1 MSFDVWFFK
10 FAKGES
16 AGLPRERVLEVIHAH
31 AFKEVSDGFYNVRLP
46 DGSEVEVSADD
57 KDHPENPSSVVFWI
71 RGMSDE
77 IIKLAFDMAKATGCI
92 MIPTMDKNP
101 CIMVDVSQRAELPAD
116 FDLPQVECGSWE
128 ELSRL
133 ISGGYAQW
141 ERYRDYVIGK
151 ANSPKLSPVPEG
163 TRWPSGDSIV
173 LAVLPMTKDD
183 LAARIGLPLLE
194 GVEDGLGGFAA
205 IGGRLTSG
213 ADVEFVCYSLMPQE
227 VLMRVDKSN
236 QYSAAVLDEALQA
249 VGLSRADVRVSP
261 EVKG

>member
-1 MSFDVWFFK
+1 MSFDIWFFK
-10 FAKGES
+10 FAKGKS

-46 DGSEVEVSADD
+46 DGSEVEVSVDV
-57 KDHPENPSSVVFWI
+57 KDHPENLPSVVFWI

-77 IIKLAFDMAKATGCI
+77 IIKLAFDMAKATGSI
-92 MIPTMDKNP
+92 MIPTMEKNP

-116 FDLPQVECGSWE
+116 FDLPQVECGSCE

-141 ERYRDYVIGK
+141 ERYRDQVVGK
-151 ANSPKLSPVPEG
+151 LNSPKLSAVPEG
-163 TRWPSGDSIV
+163 TRWPSGDSVV
-173 LAVLPMTKDD
+173 LAVLPMTENE

-205 IGGRLTSG
+205 IGGRLASG
-213 ADVEFVCYSLMPQE
+213 ADVEFISYSSVPRE
-227 VLMRVDKSN
+227 VLMRVDKSAS
-236 QYSAAVLDEALQA
+236 YSAVLDEALRA

-261 EVKG
+261 LVKD